1 MTDVGRLARLLDRA
15 QRTML
20 HVELDRVSPMAVPVL
35 TIIGRE
41 RMPQG
46 SVDDQLL
53 IEAES
58 LAATAMRLD

>member
-1 MTDVGRLARLLDRA
+1 
-15 QRTML
+15 ML
-20 HVELDRVSPMAVPVL
+20 HVDLVPVSPITV
-35 TIIGRE
+35 IGRE

-58 LAATAMRLD
+58 LAETAIRMD

>member
-1 MTDVGRLARLLDRA
+1 
-15 QRTML
+15 ML
-20 HVELDRVSPMAVPVL
+20 HVDLDRVSPMAVPVL

-58 LAATAMRLD
+58 LAETAMRID